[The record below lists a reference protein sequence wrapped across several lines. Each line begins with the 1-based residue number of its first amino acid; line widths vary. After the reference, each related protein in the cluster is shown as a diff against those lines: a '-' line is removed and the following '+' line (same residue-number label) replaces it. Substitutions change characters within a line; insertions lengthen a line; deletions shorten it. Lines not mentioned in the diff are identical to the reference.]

1 MESLNNEGGRTLPA
15 LSKQRRALLT
25 SAAILLLGIYLVE
38 LATPAWRQSLTF
50 DEGAHIYSGYSY
62 WKHADFGMNPEHPP
76 LVKLLAAVP
85 LLGMHL
91 QYPPPP
97 AGFFKM
103 SEYDGGEKFLYSNN
117 ADAILFRARM
127 AAATLSLAAACL
139 VFVAADEMFGA
150 VPALLAL
157 LLFVFEP
164 NLIAHGSLVT
174 TDMGMALFLFA
185 TVYAFYR
192 YVKKPSWSRLV
203 VTGVAGGLALASKHS
218 GVLCLPILPLLALFE
233 VLRKDTGST
242 LAEGGR
248 GKYAL
253 RLAASLVAIGLVSVA
268 VLWSSYG
275 FRFHLRPAGQA
286 MVPPFDQYIARMPWP
301 LGKKAVLAFARYH
314 LLPEPFLYG
323 FADVIISQQYF
334 TGYLLGKIYSGHGTL
349 LYYPAAFAIKST
361 LGLMLLLLLLPVALA
376 MRRTQCWRELGFL
389 LIPAAVYFVAAMR
402 SGFNIGVRHILPV
415 YPFLIVLAAFTAWRL
430 ARMGTVWRYGVAAIL
445 VLSVISS
452 VRAFPNYLPYSNEL
466 WGGSANTYKYLV
478 DSNAD
483 WGQQLKATKQYLDQR
498 GIKDCWFDYF
508 ARMAVDPAHY
518 GIPCKPLPDAIA
530 TGFGMKEAVP
540 VHVDG
545 TVLISATDYVGPIWG
560 PGELNPYAQFHQL
573 RPDAFIADGVFVFHG
588 GFDLPLAAAT
598 SHAGIAE
605 KLIQDGKL
613 NEALAEAQNAVAMA
627 PNDVGSQYALG
638 DALMHLKRKDEAK
651 AAFQRAITLAETI
664 YPEYQATYVPFLKE
678 QLNK

>member
-1 MESLNNEGGRTLPA
+1 
-15 LSKQRRALLT
+15 
-25 SAAILLLGIYLVE
+25 
-38 LATPAWRQSLTF
+38 
-50 DEGAHIYSGYSY
+50 
-62 WKHADFGMNPEHPP
+62 
-76 LVKLLAAVP
+76 
-85 LLGMHL
+85 
-91 QYPPPP
+91 
-97 AGFFKM
+97 
-103 SEYDGGEKFLYSNN
+103 
-117 ADAILFRARM
+117 
-127 AAATLSLAAACL
+127 
-139 VFVAADEMFGA
+139 
-150 VPALLAL
+150 
-157 LLFVFEP
+157 
-164 NLIAHGSLVT
+164 
-174 TDMGMALFLFA
+174 MGLALFLFA

-218 GVLCLPILPLLALFE
+218 GVLCLPILPLLVLFE
-233 VLRKDTGST
+233 VLRKDPDSK

-253 RLAASLVAIGLVSVA
+253 RLVASLAVVGLVSVA

-275 FRFHLRPAGQA
+275 FRFHLRPAGQT
-286 MVPPFDQYIARMPWP
+286 MVPPFDGYIASMQWP
-301 LGKKAVLAFARYH
+301 IGKKAVSTFSRYH

-361 LGLMLLLLLLPVALA
+361 LGLMLLLLLLPVAMA
-376 MRRTQCWRELGFL
+376 MRRTKCWREFGFL
-389 LIPAAVYFVAAMR
+389 LIPAAVYFVTAMR
-402 SGFNIGVRHILPV
+402 SGFNIGIRHILPV
-415 YPFLIVLAAFTAWRL
+415 YPFLIVLAGFAAWHL
-430 ARMGTVWRYGVAAIL
+430 ARVGTVWRYVVAAI
-445 VLSVISS
+445 VALSVISS

-466 WGGSANTYKYLV
+466 WGGPANTYKYLV

-483 WGQQLKATKQYLDQR
+483 WGQQLKATKEYLDER

-508 ARMAVDPAHY
+508 ARRAVDPAYY
-518 GIPCKPLPDAIA
+518 GIPCKPLPDALIR
-530 TGFGMKEAVP
+530 TKEAVP

-560 PGELNPYAQFHQL
+560 PGELNPYVQFHNL

-598 SHAGIAE
+598 SHAGIAV

-613 NEALAEAQNAVAMA
+613 NEALTEAQNAVAIA
-627 PNDVGSQYALG
+627 PSDVGSQYALG

-664 YPEYQATYVPFLKE
+664 YPEYQANYVPFLKE

>member
-1 MESLNNEGGRTLPA
+1 MPR
-15 LSKQRRALLT
+15 LSKQRRTLLA
-25 SAAILLLGIYLVE
+25 SASILLLGIYIVE
-38 LATPAWRQSLTF
+38 LATSAWRQSPTF

-62 WKHADFGMNPEHPP
+62 WKHGDFGMNPEHPP

-91 QYPPPP
+91 WYPPPP
-97 AGFFKM
+97 TASVNKL
-103 SEYDGGEKFLYSNN
+103 SEYDGGEKFLYFNH
-117 ADAILFRARM
+117 ADVILFRARM
-127 AAATLSLAAACL
+127 AAAMLSVAAACL

-203 VTGVAGGLALASKHS
+203 VTGLAGGLALASKHS
-218 GVLCLPILPLLALFE
+218 GVLCLLILPLLALFE
-233 VLRKDTGST
+233 VLRKDTDST
-242 LAEGGR
+242 SAEGGR

-253 RLAASLVAIGLVSVA
+253 RLAASLVVIGLVSVA

-286 MVPPFDQYIARMPWP
+286 MVPPFDRYIASMPWP
-301 LGKKAVLAFARYH
+301 LGKKAVSIFARYH

-323 FADVIISQQYF
+323 FADVIISQQYV
-334 TGYLLGKIYSGHGTL
+334 TGYLLGKIYSGHGSL

-361 LGLMLLLLLLPVALA
+361 LGLMLLLLLLPVAMA
-376 MRRTQCWRELGFL
+376 MRRTKYWREFGFL
-389 LIPAAVYFVAAMR
+389 LIPAAVYFVTAMR
-402 SGFNIGVRHILPV
+402 SGFNTGVRHILPV
-415 YPFLIVLAAFTAWRL
+415 YPFLIVLAAFAAWHL
-430 ARMGTVWRYGVAAIL
+430 ARMGTVWRYVVAAIV

-466 WGGSANTYKYLV
+466 WGGPANTYKYLV

-483 WGQQLKATKQYLDQR
+483 WGQQLKATKKYLDER
-498 GIKDCWFDYF
+498 GIKDCWFDYS
-508 ARMAVDPAHY
+508 ARTAVDPAYY
-518 GIPCKPLPDAIA
+518 GIPCKPLPDAIIR
-530 TGFGMKEAVP
+530 TKEAVP

-545 TVLISATDYVGPIWG
+545 TVLISATEYVGPIWG
-560 PGELNPYAQFHQL
+560 PGELNPYAQFHNL

-598 SHAGIAE
+598 SHAGIAV
-605 KLIQDGKL
+605 KLIQEGKL
-613 NEALAEAQNAVAMA
+613 NEALTEAQNAVAIA

-638 DALMHLKRKDEAK
+638 DALMHLERKDEAK

-664 YPEYQATYVPFLKE
+664 YPEYQANYVLFLKE